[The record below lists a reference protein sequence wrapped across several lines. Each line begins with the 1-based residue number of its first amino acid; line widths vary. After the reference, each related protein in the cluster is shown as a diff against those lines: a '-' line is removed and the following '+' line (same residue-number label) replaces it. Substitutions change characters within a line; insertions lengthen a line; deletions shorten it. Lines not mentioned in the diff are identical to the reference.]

1 MNTFATFNQF
11 DKRFNEFS
19 KFGSDRTACPL
30 FGILSCYNFI
40 QNGNILQKQHEQNI
54 YSSVTNYMVNEIPKY
69 MSFDE
74 LLLFTTKDLS
84 KLEVGATTPELI
96 TTGVL
101 SYEHIFKFGL
111 DKDQRYCVLFLKNRN
126 YLPILCDYTAPKAG
140 DEASVET
147 YSIRDCHENT
157 QRTFND
163 FQSLR
168 LYLDKTYQ
176 FEQMTIV
183 DGVMIPEYSNIEYIV
198 IDEPF
203 ELKNIDPDLYDHSI
217 DIDMSYKQDDN
228 IVPISTIS
236 ASPYT
241 ISQFQTQAVPISSIE
256 FDHQLAMSLQDEQG
270 EDYVDFI

>member
-30 FGILSCYNFI
+30 FGILSCYNFM
-40 QNGNILQKQHEQNI
+40 QNGDTLQKQHEQNI
-54 YSSVTNYMVNEIPKY
+54 YSSVTNYMVNDVPKY

-96 TTGVL
+96 TMGVL

-111 DKDQRYCVLFLKNRN
+111 DQDQRYCVLFLKNRN

-256 FDHQLAMSLQDEQG
+256 FDHQLAMSLQDDQG
-270 EDYVDFI
+270 EDYVNFI